1 MLVKCVNHFGV
12 KKSQA
17 IYIGDTLSDYTAA
30 INAGIDYVWVGNDKE
45 EPNIASVRDLLR
57 FYTGIN
63 LHGSGGYNL
72 PLPCRFIS

>member
-12 KKSQA
+12 KKSQPYILA
-17 IYIGDTLSDYTAA
+17 IPLSDYTAA

-57 FYTGIN
+57 FT
-63 LHGSGGYNL
+63 
-72 PLPCRFIS
+72 PV